1 MNVEIFEGAFYGLIG
16 GIIIALLFKSKKQSQ
31 QSSGNIMSNNINN
44 QHNDQK
50 SLIDRWSVKL
60 ALLGIAAGIFTTL
73 GMGYTSIGFMIGFG
87 LPMAFI
93 FGIVGLIIDA
103 IKDRKK

>member
-1 MNVEIFEGAFYGLIG
+1 MNIEIFQGAFWGLIG
-16 GIIIALLFKSKKQSQ
+16 GLIIAFIFKSKKTSQ
-31 QSSGNIMSNNINN
+31 QSSEKFMSNNLNN
-44 QHNDQK
+44 QQNDKK
-50 SLIDRWSVKL
+50 SLTDRWSIKL
-60 ALLGIAAGIFTTL
+60 ALFGIAAGIFTTF

-103 IKDRKK
+103 LKDRKK